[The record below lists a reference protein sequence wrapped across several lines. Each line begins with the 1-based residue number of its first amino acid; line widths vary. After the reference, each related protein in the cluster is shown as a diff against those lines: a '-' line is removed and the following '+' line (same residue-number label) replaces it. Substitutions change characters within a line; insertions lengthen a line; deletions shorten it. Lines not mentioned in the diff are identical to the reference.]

1 LGVGALS
8 PSRKQ
13 RAGRRVAVATGSR
26 GGCHGPRSFFDF
38 RVHRHRRRAVAA
50 AVAYWILSADE
61 APTLPFAIA
70 QYTLLASVL
79 IGGLDGLTKCR
90 ARR

>member
-1 LGVGALS
+1 MGSDRSSNSGFT
-8 PSRKQ
+8 
-13 RAGRRVAVATGSR
+13 VAA
-26 GGCHGPRSFFDF
+26 
-38 RVHRHRRRAVAA
+38 AVAA

-70 QYTLLASVL
+70 QYVLLASVVV
-79 IGGLDGLTKCR
+79 GGFDGLVRRR

>member
-1 LGVGALS
+1 M
-8 PSRKQ
+8 
-13 RAGRRVAVATGSR
+13 GRD
-26 GGCHGPRSFFDF
+26 RSSTSGFT
-38 RVHRHRRRAVAA
+38 VITAAAVAA
-50 AVAYWILSADE
+50 AVAYWILSAQE

-90 ARR
+90 ARGYASRR

>member
-1 LGVGALS
+1 MGSDRSSSSGFTV
-8 PSRKQ
+8 
-13 RAGRRVAVATGSR
+13 VAAA
-26 GGCHGPRSFFDF
+26 
-38 RVHRHRRRAVAA
+38 AVAA

-70 QYTLLASVL
+70 QYVLLASVVVS
-79 IGGLDGLTKCR
+79 GFDGLVRRR

>member
-1 LGVGALS
+1 M
-8 PSRKQ
+8 
-13 RAGRRVAVATGSR
+13 GSD
-26 GGCHGPRSFFDF
+26 RSSNSGFT
-38 RVHRHRRRAVAA
+38 VVAA

-79 IGGLDGLTKCR
+79 VGGLDGLTKCR
-90 ARR
+90 SRR

>member
-1 LGVGALS
+1 M
-8 PSRKQ
+8 
-13 RAGRRVAVATGSR
+13 GRD
-26 GGCHGPRSFFDF
+26 RSSTSGFT
-38 RVHRHRRRAVAA
+38 VIAAAAVAA
-50 AVAYWILSADE
+50 AVAYWILNAQE

-79 IGGLDGLTKCR
+79 VGGLDGLTKCR

>member
-1 LGVGALS
+1 MGS
-8 PSRKQ
+8 NRSSRSGFIVVT
-13 RAGRRVAVATGSR
+13 AAA
-26 GGCHGPRSFFDF
+26 
-38 RVHRHRRRAVAA
+38 AAA

-79 IGGLDGLTKCR
+79 IGGVDGLTKCR